1 MRKSLLLILV
11 LLLTVLCACALADT
25 EYALEPCAGKI
36 SLNETNYIVLTP
48 DNLDDHQDLLS
59 SPAINKSKE
68 DLLADWETNHVLLQA
83 WTKKMDAC
91 LEVRVYVD
99 EDSTHYYDLEQ
110 QTRQVRNEYLKLHQ
124 GSGKY
129 AQDGFTIL
137 KPEWKKQKYG
147 GNFLK
152 FEYKRTVGD
161 STWRGVARKS
171 IRNGYTVFLDYKVF
185 DRLPRRTDED
195 NLNKI
200 ANTLVFEVKDA
211 SEAVIQ
217 SSVPVDPDSTNAVS
231 VDLSGV
237 IQVTVA
243 PPLKTNSGVF
253 TVEGH
258 ATPGISIVGVAM
270 RLSNFSS
277 ERFPIEVPKSCNFK
291 LKFTLPDEG
300 VWNITLTMEI
310 NGVAIAD
317 TYCFDN
323 VTQYYKSILPVT
335 MTSEIP
341 ETLTSDE
348 LTVSG
353 VTDKGVTVQCL
364 VSCGGATILEKTI
377 RTNGTGVFKFK
388 VPTEQEGT
396 YDIVLAFQK
405 KGLDNSRLDFHPVRQ
420 LTEQDTKT
428 RSATKA
434 IHPAYN
440 ALVKKL
446 DTYKDKYMVYD
457 AHILSVDQAGD
468 EWIIHAA
475 LKKNKDKYSNDLIYI
490 ADHDP
495 GLEAGTKVKIY
506 GTCQGVGYQIQS
518 EEDIVSYP
526 AFTFSFYE

>member
-11 LLLTVLCACALADT
+11 LFMMVFCACAAADT

-36 SLNETNYIVLTP
+36 SINETNYIVLTP
-48 DNLDDHQDLLS
+48 GNLDDHQDLLS
-59 SPAINKSKE
+59 SPAINKTKE
-68 DLLADWETNHVLLQA
+68 ELLADWEANSVLLQA

-99 EDSTHYYDLEQ
+99 EDSTHYFDLEQ
-110 QTRQVRNEYLKLHQ
+110 QTRQTRNEYLKLHQ

-152 FEYKRTVGD
+152 FEYKRTVGE

-185 DRLPRRTDED
+185 NRLPRRTDED

-200 ANTLVFEVKDA
+200 ANTLVFETKDA
-211 SEAVIQ
+211 TDAILE
-217 SSVPVDPDSTNAVS
+217 SSGMIETGNSDTVS
-231 VDLSGV
+231 VDLDSV
-237 IQVTVA
+237 LQISVE
-243 PPLKTNSGVF
+243 PPLVTNTGVF
-253 TVEGH
+253 TVEGR
-258 ATPGISIVGVAM
+258 ATPGISIVGVAQ
-270 RLSNFSS
+270 RLANFSS
-277 ERFPIEVPKSCNFK
+277 LNFPMEVPKTGNFK
-291 LKFTLPDEG
+291 MKFTLPDEG
-300 VWNITLTMEI
+300 VWHITITMQI
-310 NGVAIAD
+310 NGTPVLEYYSAEN
-317 TYCFDN
+317 Y
-323 VTQYYKSILPVT
+323 TQYYKSLLPIS

-341 ETLTSDE
+341 EILTSDE

-364 VSCGGATILEKTI
+364 VSCASATVMDKTI

-388 VPTEQEGT
+388 VPTSLEGD
-396 YDIVLAFQK
+396 YLIVLAFQK
-405 KGLDNSRLDFHPVRQ
+405 KGMDNKRLEFKASRQ
-420 LTEQDTKT
+420 LTEEDTRT

-440 ALVKKL
+440 TLVKKL
-446 DTYKDKYMVYD
+446 DTYAGKYMVYT
-457 AHILSVDQAGD
+457 AHVVSVEQSGE
-468 EWIIHAA
+468 EWIILAA
-475 LKKNKDKYSNDLIYI
+475 LKKNKDKYSNYLVYS

-495 GLEAGTKVKIY
+495 GLEAGSKVKIY
-506 GTCQGVGYQIQS
+506 GTCEGVGHQFQS
-518 EEDIVSYP
+518 EEDVISYP
-526 AFTFSFYE
+526 LFTFSFYE